1 MGCFHLLAIVND
13 IAINIQVQVFKNLF
27 IYWLFWVFIT
37 VHGLLIA
44 VASFAA
50 EHGLLALRHVESSW
64 TRDRTHVPCTGRQ
77 ILNHWITRQVPGTSF
92 CMDLSSFLLSILQ
105 NGIAGSYD
113 NSVNHF
119 GVLLNLLA

>member
-50 EHGLLALRHVESSW
+50 EHGLLALR
-64 TRDRTHVPCTGRQ
+64 
-77 ILNHWITRQVPGTSF
+77 
-92 CMDLSSFLLSILQ
+92 
-105 NGIAGSYD
+105 
-113 NSVNHF
+113 
-119 GVLLNLLA
+119 LASCCFETQEKWDFYSEFAHQ

>member
-1 MGCFHLLAIVND
+1 MR
-13 IAINIQVQVFKNLF
+13 
-27 IYWLFWVFIT
+27 
-37 VHGLLIA
+37 GLLIA
-44 VASFAA
+44 VASLAA
-50 EHGLLALRHVESSW
+50 DHRFLALQHVESSC

-105 NGIAGSYD
+105 EGIAGSYD

-119 GVLLNLLA
+119 